1 MIFNRGGPLL
11 KLFIRATKTHEQK
24 RNVNGSMYLEKLR
37 QAIGL
42 WLLIRLDIN
51 KLPDQ
56 AFEKMNDNQSAL
68 NARTGL
74 ASAAVML

>member
-1 MIFNRGGPLL
+1 
-11 KLFIRATKTHEQK
+11 
-24 RNVNGSMYLEKLR
+24 MYLEKLR

-68 NARTGL
+68 NARAGL